1 MLSADRRERTM
12 TTPFR
17 LGLALIGALM
27 CAIPAQAQNYPNR
40 AITMVVPFP
49 PGGLTDVPARVFA
62 AMLQL
67 KIGQNVVVENKT
79 GGNGTIGVAFV
90 SRASPD
96 GYTLLANSLAD
107 AQNVHFVAVP
117 YSPIND
123 FEQVGWIVD
132 GPPAV
137 LVVNAALPYKT
148 LADLIADA
156 KKNPSKISFGTS
168 GPASSP
174 AMALAQLNKT
184 AGIEI
189 VGVPYRGSGEAA
201 REVASGAI
209 QGVFTFYAQGKPLV
223 DDGKVRA
230 LAVAAPTRLAGW
242 PDVPTFKELGYDID
256 FRGFVGLAAPAKT
269 PKPIIDYLNKVTN
282 EVANS
287 DLFKQRMGDL
297 GMTVPAENTPE
308 KYDAY
313 LRAETVRQGE
323 IAKLTGAALQK

>member
-1 MLSADRRERTM
+1 M
-12 TTPFR
+12 TTPLR
-17 LGLALIGALM
+17 LGLALIGALLTL
-27 CAIPAQAQNYPNR
+27 AGGAQAQNYPNR

-62 AMLQL
+62 AMLQQ

-79 GGNGTIGVAFV
+79 GGNGTIGVAYV
-90 SRASPD
+90 ARSAPD

-107 AQNVHFVAVP
+107 AQNVHFVSVP
-117 YSPIND
+117 YSPVDD
-123 FEQVGWIVD
+123 FAEVGWIVD

-137 LVVNAALPYKT
+137 LVVNAGLPYKT
-148 LADLIADA
+148 LADLITDA
-156 KKNPSKISFGTS
+156 KKNSSKISFGTS

-174 AMALAQLNKT
+174 AMALAQLNKI
-184 AGIEI
+184 AGINI
-189 VGVPYRGSGEAA
+189 IGVPYRGSGEAA

-230 LAVAAPTRLAGW
+230 LAVAAPQRLAGW
-242 PDVPTFKELGYDID
+242 PDVPTFRELGYDID

-269 PKPIIDYLNKVTN
+269 PKPIIDYLNKELN
-282 EVANS
+282 AVAQS
-287 DLFKQRMGDL
+287 DFFKQRMGEL
-297 GMTVPAENTPE
+297 GMTVPADNTPE

>member
-17 LGLALIGALM
+17 LGLALIGALV

-90 SRASPD
+90 SRAAPD

-297 GMTVPAENTPE
+297 GMTVPADNTPA